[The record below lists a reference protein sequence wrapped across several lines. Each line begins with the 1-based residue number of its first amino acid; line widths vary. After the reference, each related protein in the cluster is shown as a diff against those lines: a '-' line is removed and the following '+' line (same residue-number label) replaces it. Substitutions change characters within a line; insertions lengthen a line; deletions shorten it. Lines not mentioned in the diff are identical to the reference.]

1 MEKIVSKTNPK
12 IKNVSKLVSSSS
24 FRKEQGLFCIEGLR
38 ICLDAVLSG
47 VGIEQTFLTENI
59 SAKHHDEVGEIV
71 AASDA
76 SYEVSQEIFSKIS
89 DTGSPQGVLCVCKR
103 CDNVTDGI
111 ALSKSGKYIFLENVQ
126 DPSNLGTVCRTAEA
140 LGIDAAILCGCC
152 DVFNPKVLRGS
163 MGALFRLDIG
173 LVDDAVDF
181 LKRQNEAGFKTFAT
195 VTDRDAMKI
204 TDVSFGNGSICV
216 IGNEGNGVSKEV
228 IETCFERITIPMLGR
243 AQSLNASAAACITMW
258 EMLR

>member
-1 MEKIVSKTNPK
+1 MEKIISKTNSK

-24 FRKEQGLFCIEGLR
+24 FRKEQDLFCIEGLR

-47 VGIEQTFLTENI
+47 IEIIQSFFSDSI
-59 SAKHHDEVGEIV
+59 IKKHPDDVEKII
-71 AASDA
+71 AAS
-76 SYEVSQEIFSKIS
+76 SENYEVTQDVFAKIS
-89 DTGSPQGVLCVCKR
+89 DTGSPQGVLCVCRK
-103 CDNVTDGI
+103 CENVTHSTELN
-111 ALSKSGKYIFLENVQ
+111 ATGKYIFLENVQ

-163 MGALFRLDIG
+163 MGAVFRLNVMI
-173 LVDDAVDF
+173 VENAVDF
-181 LKRQNEAGFKTFAT
+181 LKKHNDEGFKTFAT
-195 VTDRDAMKI
+195 VTDKNALPINRAD
-204 TDVSFGNGSICV
+204 FGEGVICV
-216 IGNEGNGVSKEV
+216 IGNEGNGVSREV
-228 IETCFERITIPMLGR
+228 IDVCKDRITIPMLGR

>member
-38 ICLDAVLSG
+38 ICLDAVVSKVEILQSFFSDSIIRKHPEE
-47 VGIEQTFLTENI
+47 VEKISSASQEN
-59 SAKHHDEVGEIV
+59 
-71 AASDA
+71 
-76 SYEVSQEIFSKIS
+76 YEVPQDVFEKIS
-89 DTGSPQGVLCVCKR
+89 DTGSPQGVLCVCRK
-103 CDNVTDGI
+103 CENVTHGIDLSDG
-111 ALSKSGKYIFLENVQ
+111 GKYIFLENVQ

-163 MGALFRLDIG
+163 MGAVFRLKIG
-173 LVDDAVDF
+173 LVDNAVGF
-181 LKRQNEAGFKTFAT
+181 LKEYNDAGFKTFAT
-195 VTDRDAMKI
+195 VTDRNALPI
-204 TDVSFGNGSICV
+204 TQADFENGVICV

-228 IETCFERITIPMLGR
+228 IDVCADRITIPMLGR